1 MAGDSPK
8 KLFSQLLQED
18 PDLRDIVEEFVRGL
32 PGRMEEIREA
42 FDQLDWQQLAMLA
55 HRLKGASGSY
65 GYPDLSALAAA
76 MERGFKAQQ
85 AEDLGQWLGQFE
97 ALFDAARAGL
107 SEAK

>member
-8 KLFSQLLQED
+8 KLFSQLLRED

-42 FDQLDWQQLAMLA
+42 FDKLDWQQLSMLA

-65 GYPDLSALAAA
+65 GYPDLSTLAAA

-85 AEDLGQWLGQFE
+85 AEELGQWMERFE
-97 ALFDAARAGL
+97 GLVEAARAGL
-107 SEAK
+107 SETK